1 MEWLLWV
8 IIGIL
13 FLVILILSLKIFIMR
28 KSIKEIGTD
37 FSEKLTTDTNTV
49 IGISSND
56 KEIRKLAENINS
68 QLKILRSERLRYQQ
82 GNIELKTAVTNIAH
96 DLRTPLTAICGYLE
110 LLKNEEKS
118 ADSKRYLDII
128 ENRTE
133 TLKLLTE
140 ELFRYSL
147 IISRNDDIKTE
158 EVCVNDILEESI
170 AAYYG
175 ALKEKNITPE
185 VTITEKRI
193 VRNLDK
199 TALSRIFANILS
211 NAVKYSNGDLEI
223 ILNDLGEISFSNTAT
238 GLDETQVAKLFD
250 RFYTVE
256 DARTS
261 IGLGLSI
268 ARTLVEKMGG
278 QISAAYSKERL
289 TINIKF
295 NYINLIN

>member
-13 FLVILILSLKIFIMR
+13 FLFILILFLKIFIMR
-28 KSIKEIGTD
+28 KSIKEIQTD

-49 IGISSND
+49 ISVSSND
-56 KEIRKLAENINS
+56 KEIRKLAESINS
-68 QLKILRSERLRYQQ
+68 QLKILREEKLKYQQ
-82 GNIELKTAVTNIAH
+82 GNTELKTAVTNIAH

-118 ADSKRYLDII
+118 TDVERCLGII
-128 ENRTE
+128 ENRTD
-133 TLKLLTE
+133 TLKHLTE

-147 IISRNDDIKTE
+147 IISQDDEVKNE
-158 EVCVNDILEESI
+158 EVCVNYVLEETI

-185 VTITEKRI
+185 VIITEKRI

-199 TALSRIFANILS
+199 TALSRIFGNILS
-211 NAVKYSNGDLEI
+211 NAVKYSDGDLQIVLNNFWEI
-223 ILNDLGEISFSNTAT
+223 TFSNTAT

-256 DARTS
+256 NARTS
-261 IGLGLSI
+261 TGLGLSI
-268 ARTLVEKMGG
+268 ARTLVERMNGI
-278 QISAAYSKERL
+278 ISASYTNSKL
-289 TINIKF
+289 VICIQF
-295 NYINLIN
+295 N

>member
-28 KSIKEIGTD
+28 KSIKEIQTG

-49 IGISSND
+49 ISVSSND
-56 KEIRKLAENINS
+56 KEIRKLAKNINS
-68 QLKILRSERLRYQQ
+68 QLKILREERLKYQQ
-82 GNIELKTAVTNIAH
+82 GNTELKTAVTNISH

-118 ADSKRYLDII
+118 ADIERYLDII

-147 IISRNDDIKTE
+147 IISQDDEIKNE
-158 EVCVNDILEESI
+158 EVSLNNILEESI

-175 ALKEKNITPE
+175 ALKEKNITPA
-185 VTITEKRI
+185 VTLTDKKI

-199 TALSRIFANILS
+199 TALSRIFGNILS
-211 NAVKYSNGDLEI
+211 NVVKYSDGDLEI
-223 ILNDLGEISFSNTAT
+223 VLNDFGEITFSNTAA

-261 IGLGLSI
+261 TGLGLSI

-278 QISAAYSKERL
+278 QISAAYSKLRL

-295 NYINLIN
+295 N

>member
-13 FLVILILSLKIFIMR
+13 FLVILVFSFKVFIMR
-28 KSIKEIGTD
+28 KSIKEIQTD

-49 IGISSND
+49 ISVSSND
-56 KEIRKLAENINS
+56 KEIRKLAESINS
-68 QLKILRSERLRYQQ
+68 QLKILREEKLKYQQ
-82 GNIELKTAVTNIAH
+82 GNTELKTAVTNIAH

-118 ADSKRYLDII
+118 TDVERCLGII
-128 ENRTE
+128 EDRTD
-133 TLKLLTE
+133 TLKHLTE

-147 IISRNDDIKTE
+147 IISQDDEVKNE
-158 EVCVNDILEESI
+158 EVCVNYVLEETI

-185 VTITEKRI
+185 VIITEKRI

-199 TALSRIFANILS
+199 TALSRIFGNILS
-211 NAVKYSNGDLEI
+211 NAVKYSDGDLQI
-223 ILNDLGEISFSNTAT
+223 VLNNFGEITFSNTAT

-256 DARTS
+256 NARTS
-261 IGLGLSI
+261 TGLGLSI
-268 ARTLVEKMGG
+268 ARTLVERMNGI
-278 QISAAYSKERL
+278 ISASYTNSKL
-289 TINIKF
+289 AICIQF
-295 NYINLIN
+295 N